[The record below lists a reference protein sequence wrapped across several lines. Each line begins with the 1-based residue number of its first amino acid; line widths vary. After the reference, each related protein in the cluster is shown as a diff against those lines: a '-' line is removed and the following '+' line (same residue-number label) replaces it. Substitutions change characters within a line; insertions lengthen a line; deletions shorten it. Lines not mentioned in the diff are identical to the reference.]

1 MEHIKVDSVQISLYE
16 EFNVHSLG
24 HIITDKNHLIRVLKM
39 LFDDENEVIVFRQNN
54 DSSYTVYYRQQN
66 MDETIVLD
74 NAIRIRFEG
83 TYDEYES
90 VQGRVAQ
97 ILKNRGLIRKS
108 NDYCKIIQ
116 LDSKEK
122 FLVMDIYVAV

>member
-1 MEHIKVDSVQISLYE
+1 M
-16 EFNVHSLG
+16 HSLG

-39 LFDDENEVIVFRQNN
+39 FFDDENEVIVFHQNN
-54 DSSYTVYYRQQN
+54 DSSYAVYYRQQN

>member
-1 MEHIKVDSVQISLYE
+1 MEHIKVNSVQISLYE

-39 LFDDENEVIVFRQNN
+39 LFDDENEVIVFHQNN

-90 VQGRVAQ
+90 VQERVAQ

>member
-1 MEHIKVDSVQISLYE
+1 MFCSL
-16 EFNVHSLG
+16 
-24 HIITDKNHLIRVLKM
+24 LK
-39 LFDDENEVIVFRQNN
+39 LLTNA
-54 DSSYTVYYRQQN
+54 VYYRQQN